1 MYELNLAAHIAR
13 LRHKRKITQ
22 EELADFM
29 GVTKASVSKWE
40 NAQSTPDLQLIVQL
54 AAFFDVTVDELLGY
68 EPQLS
73 REQIRRR
80 YAELSRDFVNLPFDE
95 ALERTRSL
103 AHQYYSCYPFLLQLC
118 VLYWNHF
125 MLAETEEGRNQVLE
139 EAVAWCTHILEN
151 CSDVGVCSDALVLK
165 AGLDLQLGRA
175 AETIDALEPVS
186 DPARLAGQDGSLLI
200 QAYQMAGK
208 TEKAKSFVQE
218 KQYLDL
224 LNLVS
229 DSVLSLALYASEPK
243 RCEETIRRITEVMEQ
258 FHLQQLHPNLA
269 AQFYYQSAVFYAQNG
284 KNKDAVN
291 ALGCFEKCVN
301 MLLREEKIVLHGDS
315 YFDLLHEWIESLPLG
330 EMAPR
335 DRNFVGQSVQEALL
349 HPSFEGIQTNRE
361 FQRLRSRMTE
371 GGRNHA

>member
-40 NAQSTPDLQLIVQL
+40 NAQSTPDLQLIVHL

-208 TEKAKSFVQE
+208 TEKAKSFVQA

-229 DSVLSLALYASEPK
+229 DSVLSLVLYASEPK
-243 RCEETIRRITEVMEQ
+243 RCEETIRRITEVMGQ

-301 MLLREEKIVLHGDS
+301 MLLRAEKIVLHGDS

>member
-208 TEKAKSFVQE
+208 TEKAKSFVQA